1 MHTLGILLALG
12 PYVISVFRDARR
24 WIWFGAPLARTPE
37 FHRARANAF
46 VARIAR
52 LGPTFV
58 KLAQVFSAR
67 ADLIPEPY
75 LSALGTLTDQV
86 PPVPWSAI
94 ERELRTAYG
103 EAPERV
109 FERIDQTPLAAA
121 SLGQVHR
128 ARWRGRD
135 VAVKI
140 LRPGVEHTVERDL
153 RSARAITAWAARRWP
168 VPHVL
173 GFQALVEEFATRIGE
188 EMDFRLEAE
197 YATEVRA
204 NFRENPRVLVPE
216 VMHEMTRRRVI
227 VLQFMEGG
235 RVDRLPAGSVNAE
248 RLAGM
253 VMEVYVQ
260 MMLVDGLFHADPHAG
275 NLLVAPDGRLVLL
288 DFGMMVR
295 VSPELRLA
303 LIRTVFASI
312 RHDPAAVAEGFQ
324 SLGLIAPG
332 ANPADIH
339 RLAELLVAMSV
350 TRSTT
355 QQRLETML
363 ADRVMASL
371 YDFPVILP
379 RDLVYFARTAALIE
393 GIGTRY
399 DPYFNAIQVGTPLVM
414 RMRSRILRSLGEDA
428 QPSIEEI
435 AAIAGFAVGRAW
447 RSLREAISPWFEAAR
462 PRSNGLTLPAP
473 ESPLVARGKVASDS

>member
-1 MHTLGILLALG
+1 VHTLRILLALG
-12 PYVISVFRDARR
+12 PFVVSLFRDQRR
-24 WIWFGAPLARTPE
+24 WIWWGAPLRRPPG
-37 FHRARANAF
+37 FHVRRATAL
-46 VARIAR
+46 VARVAR

-86 PPVPWSAI
+86 PAVPWNGI
-94 ERELRTAYG
+94 EAELRAAYG
-103 EAPERV
+103 DAPERV
-109 FERIDQTPLAAA
+109 FDRIDRTPIAAA

-128 ARWRGRD
+128 AQWRGRD
-135 VAVKI
+135 VAVKV
-140 LRPGVEHTVERDL
+140 LRPRVEDTVARDL
-153 RSARAITAWAARRWP
+153 ASARAITAWAARRWP

-204 NFRENPRVLVPE
+204 NFRGHPRVVIPE

-227 VLQFMEGG
+227 VLQFIEGT
-235 RVDRLPAGSVNAE
+235 RVDRLAAGSTVAD
-248 RLAGM
+248 RLAGL

-275 NLLVAPDGRLVLL
+275 NLLVTPDGRLVLL

-295 VSPELRLA
+295 VPPALRLS

-312 RHDPAAVAEGFQ
+312 RRDPVGVADGFRE
-324 SLGLIAPG
+324 LGLIAPG
-332 ANPADIH
+332 ADPESIR

-350 TRSTT
+350 TRTTT
-355 QQRLETML
+355 QQRIETML

-399 DPYFNAIQVGTPLVM
+399 DPYFNAIQVGTPVVM

-428 QPSIEEI
+428 QPSVEEI
-435 AAIAGFAVGRAW
+435 AALAGFAVGRAW
-447 RSLREAISPWFEAAR
+447 RAVREALSPWLEAVRRPTNGSAPHAPAAR
-462 PRSNGLTLPAP
+462 SVAPLPD
-473 ESPLVARGKVASDS
+473 G

>member
-1 MHTLGILLALG
+1 MHTLRIVLAFGPFVLSIL
-12 PYVISVFRDARR
+12 RDRHRWLWFGRPAVRAPGFHERRARR
-24 WIWFGAPLARTPE
+24 L
-37 FHRARANAF
+37 
-46 VARIAR
+46 VARIAG

-75 LSALGTLTDQV
+75 LSALATLTDQV
-86 PPVPWSAI
+86 PPVPWEGIARQI
-94 ERELRTAYG
+94 REAYG
-103 EAPERV
+103 QEPERV
-109 FERIDQTPLAAA
+109 FTAIDRTPVAAA

-128 ARWRGRD
+128 ARWQGRD
-135 VAVKI
+135 VAVKV
-140 LRPGVEHTVERDL
+140 LRPGVEHTVARDL
-153 RSARAITAWAARRWP
+153 ASARAITAWAARRWP

-197 YATEVRA
+197 YATEVRG
-204 NFRENPRVLVPE
+204 NFRDNARVVIPE
-216 VMHEMTRRRVI
+216 VMHELTRQRVL
-227 VLQFMEGG
+227 VLEFIEGQ
-235 RVDRLPAGSVNAE
+235 RVDRLAPASVDAT
-248 RLAGM
+248 RLAGL

-275 NLLVAPDGRLVLL
+275 NLLLTRDRRLVLL

-295 VSPELRLA
+295 VPMHLRLA

-312 RHDPAAVAEGFQ
+312 RQDPAAVAEGFRT
-324 SLGLIAPG
+324 LGLVAPG
-332 ANPADIH
+332 ADPAEIL
-339 RLAELLVAMSV
+339 RLAAVLVALS
-350 TRSTT
+350 TERSTT
-355 QQRLETML
+355 QERLETML

-399 DPYFNAIQVGTPLVM
+399 DPYFNGIKVGTPIVM
-414 RMRSRILRSLGEDA
+414 RMRSRILRSLGEHAD
-428 QPSIEEI
+428 PSLEEI
-435 AAIAGFAVGRAW
+435 AAMAGWAVGTAW
-447 RSLREAISPWFEAAR
+447 RRVRETLGPWI
-462 PRSNGLTLPAP
+462 GAP
-473 ESPLVARGKVASDS
+473 TPSR

>member
-1 MHTLGILLALG
+1 MHTLRILLKLG
-12 PYVISVFRDARR
+12 PLVLSVLRDQRR
-24 WIWFGAPLARTPE
+24 WLWFGAPLARTPE
-37 FHRARANAF
+37 FHRRRAQHV
-46 VARIAR
+46 VARIAA

-75 LSALGTLTDQV
+75 LSTLGTLTDQV
-86 PPVPWSAI
+86 PPVPWSEIA
-94 ERELRTAYG
+94 RELTEAYG
-103 EAPERV
+103 APPDEA
-109 FERIDQTPLAAA
+109 FEHIDRTPLAAA

-128 ARWRGRD
+128 ARWRGQD
-135 VAVKI
+135 VAVKV

-153 RSARAITAWAARRWP
+153 RSARRITAWAARRWP

-173 GFQALVEEFATRIGE
+173 GFQALVEEFATRIAE

-204 NFRENPRVLVPE
+204 NFRENPRVVVPE
-216 VMHEMTRRRVI
+216 VMHELTRRRVI
-227 VLQFMEGG
+227 VLEFIDGR
-235 RVDRLPAGSVNAE
+235 RVDRLDGASVDAQ
-248 RLAGM
+248 RLAAT

-275 NLLVAPDGRLVLL
+275 NLLLTPDGRLALL

-295 VSPELRLA
+295 VPKELRLS

-312 RHDPAAVAEGFQ
+312 RRDPVAVAEGFTAM
-324 SLGLIAPG
+324 GLVTPG
-332 ANPADIH
+332 ADPAEIR
-339 RLAELLVAMSV
+339 RLAGILVELSV
-350 TRSTT
+350 KRTTT
-355 QQRLETML
+355 QQRIETML

-414 RMRSRILRSLGEDA
+414 RMRSRILRSLGQEA
-428 QPSIEEI
+428 APSVEEV
-435 AAIAGFAVGRAW
+435 AAMAGWAVGRAW
-447 RSLREAISPWFEAAR
+447 RRVREVLGPFVSVVADSR
-462 PRSNGLTLPAP
+462 PRP
-473 ESPLVARGKVASDS
+473 